1 MGWFGRTTPFFVS
14 FFVRI
19 NIMGSIEGGILME
32 KNDMTPIGCNNCLVY
47 EEFNKEDLKDAG
59 VVLEYKDDVIKQKGI
74 NDKNKT
80 KTRKDCL
87 RCLMFLFLVL
97 SFLLLVFVGSL
108 KISNEESEVRSG
120 LEEGELTSLIIEK
133 VAYV

>member
-47 EEFNKEDLKDAG
+47 EEFNKEDLKEAG
-59 VVLEYKDDVIKQKGI
+59 VVLEYKDEKGI
-74 NDKNKT
+74 NDKNKN
-80 KTRKDCL
+80 KKKKDWL

-108 KISNEESEVRSG
+108 KILSEESEVKSG
-120 LEEGELTSLIIEK
+120 LEQGELTSLIMK
-133 VAYV
+133 QVAYV

>member
-47 EEFNKEDLKDAG
+47 EEFNKEDLKEAG
-59 VVLEYKDDVIKQKGI
+59 VVLEYKDEKGI
-74 NDKNKT
+74 NDKNK
-80 KTRKDCL
+80 KKKKKDWL

-108 KISNEESEVRSG
+108 KFLSEESEVKSG
-120 LEEGELTSLIIEK
+120 LEQGELTSLIMKK

>member
-47 EEFNKEDLKDAG
+47 EEFNKEDLKEAG
-59 VVLEYKDDVIKQKGI
+59 VVLEYKDDVIKEKDS
-74 NDKNKT
+74 NDRNVT
-80 KTRKDCL
+80 KKRKDWL

-97 SFLLLVFVGSL
+97 SFLLLIFVGNL
-108 KISNEESEVRSG
+108 RLSNHEPEVKSG
-120 LEEGELTSLIIEK
+120 LEQRDFTSLIMK
-133 VAYV
+133 KAAYV

>member
-47 EEFNKEDLKDAG
+47 EEFNKEDLKEAG
-59 VVLEYKDDVIKQKGI
+59 VVLEYKDEKGI
-74 NDKNKT
+74 NDKNKN
-80 KTRKDCL
+80 KKKKDWL

-108 KISNEESEVRSG
+108 KILSEESEVKGG
-120 LEEGELTSLIIEK
+120 LVQGELTSLIMKK

>member
-1 MGWFGRTTPFFVS
+1 
-14 FFVRI
+14 
-19 NIMGSIEGGILME
+19 ME

-47 EEFNKEDLKDAG
+47 EEFNKEDLKEAG

-74 NDKNKT
+74 NDKNKA
-80 KTRKDCL
+80 KKRKDWL

-97 SFLLLVFVGSL
+97 SFLLLVFVGNL
-108 KISNEESEVRSG
+108 KLLNEESEVQSG
-120 LEEGELTSLIIEK
+120 LEQGELSCLIMEK

>member
-47 EEFNKEDLKDAG
+47 EEFNKEDLKEAG
-59 VVLEYKDDVIKQKGI
+59 VVLEYKDEKGI
-74 NDKNKT
+74 NDKNKN
-80 KTRKDCL
+80 KKKKDWL

-97 SFLLLVFVGSL
+97 SFLLLVFVGDL
-108 KISNEESEVRSG
+108 KISNEQSDVQSG
-120 LEEGELTSLIIEK
+120 LEQGELTSLIIKK

>member
-1 MGWFGRTTPFFVS
+1 
-14 FFVRI
+14 
-19 NIMGSIEGGILME
+19 ME

-47 EEFNKEDLKDAG
+47 EEFNKEDLKEAG
-59 VVLEYKDDVIKQKGI
+59 VVLEYKDDLIKQKGI

-80 KTRKDCL
+80 KKRKDWL

-97 SFLLLVFVGSL
+97 SFLLLVFIGDL
-108 KISNEESEVRSG
+108 KISNEESEVKRG
-120 LEEGELTSLIIEK
+120 LEQGELTSLVMKK

>member
-1 MGWFGRTTPFFVS
+1 
-14 FFVRI
+14 
-19 NIMGSIEGGILME
+19 ME

-47 EEFNKEDLKDAG
+47 EEFNKEDLKEAG

-80 KTRKDCL
+80 KKRKDWL

-97 SFLLLVFVGSL
+97 SFLLLVFIGEAGGGAQNL
-108 KISNEESEVRSG
+108 KKHPLPLLQHSFRTKLMVLPHSPMRLRVTNM
-120 LEEGELTSLIIEK
+120 
-133 VAYV
+133 

>member
-47 EEFNKEDLKDAG
+47 EEFNKEDLKEAG
-59 VVLEYKDDVIKQKGI
+59 VVLEYKDEKGI
-74 NDKNKT
+74 NDKNKN
-80 KTRKDCL
+80 KKKKDWL

-108 KISNEESEVRSG
+108 KILSEESEVKSG
-120 LEEGELTSLIIEK
+120 LEQGELTSLIMKK

>member
-47 EEFNKEDLKDAG
+47 EEFNKEDLKEAG
-59 VVLEYKDDVIKQKGI
+59 VVLEYKDEKGI
-74 NDKNKT
+74 NDKNKN
-80 KTRKDCL
+80 KKKKDWL

-97 SFLLLVFVGSL
+97 SFLLLVFVGDL
-108 KISNEESEVRSG
+108 KISNEQSDLQSG
-120 LEEGELTSLIIEK
+120 LEQGELTSLIIKK

>member
-1 MGWFGRTTPFFVS
+1 
-14 FFVRI
+14 
-19 NIMGSIEGGILME
+19 GILME

-47 EEFNKEDLKDAG
+47 EEFNKEDLKEAG
-59 VVLEYKDDVIKQKGI
+59 VVLEYKDEKGI
-74 NDKNKT
+74 NDKNKN
-80 KTRKDCL
+80 KKKKDWL

-108 KISNEESEVRSG
+108 KILSEESEVKSG
-120 LEEGELTSLIIEK
+120 LEQGELTSLIMKK

>member
-1 MGWFGRTTPFFVS
+1 MWWFGRTTPFFVS

-47 EEFNKEDLKDAG
+47 EEFNKEDLKEAG
-59 VVLEYKDDVIKQKGI
+59 VVLEYKDEKGI
-74 NDKNKT
+74 NDKNKN
-80 KTRKDCL
+80 KKKKDWL

-108 KISNEESEVRSG
+108 KILSEESEVKGG
-120 LEEGELTSLIIEK
+120 LVQGELTSLIMKK

>member
-1 MGWFGRTTPFFVS
+1 
-14 FFVRI
+14 
-19 NIMGSIEGGILME
+19 ME

-47 EEFNKEDLKDAG
+47 EEFNKEDLKEAG

-74 NDKNKT
+74 NDKNKI
-80 KTRKDCL
+80 KKRKDWL

-97 SFLLLVFVGSL
+97 SFLLLVFIGDL
-108 KISNEESEVRSG
+108 KISNEQSDVQSG
-120 LEEGELTSLIIEK
+120 LEQGELTSLIIKK